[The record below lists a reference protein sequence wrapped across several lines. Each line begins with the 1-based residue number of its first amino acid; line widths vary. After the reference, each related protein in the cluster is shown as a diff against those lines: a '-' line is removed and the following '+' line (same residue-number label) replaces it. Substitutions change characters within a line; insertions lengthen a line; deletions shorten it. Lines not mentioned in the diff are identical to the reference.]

1 MYNVIKIKN
10 ELIRKQVFAL
20 IVFSFSF
27 AFVLSLFSKSLQTPV
42 SFKVD
47 IVDEDKT
54 QLSKKAVFAIT
65 NLSGVSITALN
76 PDVKYTIK
84 EGFEDNFLKGN
95 FSELIKV
102 DKTSFK
108 RGISLLNDRIVTKLV
123 SDYIYL
129 NLYERIKLIKDI
141 SFTEYEKS
149 LDKTKLDNEILL
161 LNINDGNITDK
172 SVTDIDYTSY
182 IALFF
187 MVLICGNIGLKGV
200 FELNQM
206 RNNGVLYRL
215 RLCGIGVIRVISI
228 EFVSTLI
235 KSTLALY
242 PFIFFRF
249 DIKIFLIG
257 IPLVIINYIINI
269 LLEKIAGSEETLV
282 FISRSVMIIFLGV
295 ALVLNFYY

>member
-42 SFKVD
+42 SFKVN

-161 LNINDGNITDK
+161 LNINDGNIIDK
-172 SVTDIDYTSY
+172 SVPDIDYTSY

-200 FELNQM
+200 LELNQM